1 MIMTEYDIKKI
12 RNFSI
17 IAHIDHGK
25 STLADRILEETGTI
39 EKRNMRDR
47 VLDTLDLERER
58 GITIKLQT
66 ARMLYKYSGNKKE
79 FQSEEPYVLN
89 LVDTPGHVDFSY
101 EVSRSL
107 AASDGA
113 ILLIDAGQ
121 GIQAQTLTT
130 FFKALENDVRIIPVI
145 NKIDLPSINI
155 ATVEQSIIS
164 TFGFSKDEIIHTS
177 GKSGFGVVNLLNTI
191 IEKIPFPKIN
201 SNITKALIFDSFF
214 HEYKGVVA
222 LIKVDSGEFK
232 TNNLIYTI
240 GTQISISPVEI
251 GFLKPILTPTISLKA
266 GEVGY
271 IATGNKNI
279 KTIHVGDTIVLNS
292 EHLEGKIEPLPGYK
306 APQPMVYA
314 SLYPIEADQFDNF
327 KDALEKLA
335 LNDAA
340 LTYKK
345 ESSQALGSGY
355 LCGFL
360 GLLHMEITQERLNKE
375 FDIDLITTTPSVE
388 YLVELNTKDYSKIIN
403 LNFGNIDKFAI
414 LHVHSSTEFP
424 NPVFINKVSEPY
436 VNLEIISPENYIGPI
451 MELCQSHRGEYKSM
465 EYLSNEVINSSRQVM
480 INYIIPVAE
489 IIINFFDQLK
499 SLSQGYASMD
509 YTFLEYRHTEVVKV
523 NILVNHE
530 IVEALSFLSHIS
542 NAEFKGNRLVDKLA
556 DLIPRQQ
563 VPIPIQAALG
573 LKIFARSTVKAYRK
587 DVLAKM
593 SGGDVTRKNKL
604 LDKQKKGKK
613 RTKEKLIG
621 KIRIPQD
628 VFLKALKLD

>member
-1 MIMTEYDIKKI
+1 MATYDITKI

-39 EKRNMRDR
+39 EPRNMKDR

-66 ARMLYKYSGNKKE
+66 ARMEFKYTGNKKQ
-79 FQSEEPYVLN
+79 FQSNEPYILN

-130 FFKALENDVRIIPVI
+130 FFKALENDVTIIPVI

-155 ATVEQSIIS
+155 NNIEQSIIS
-164 TFGFSKDEIIHTS
+164 TFGFVKENIIQTS
-177 GKSGFGVVNLLNTI
+177 GRTGFGVPHLLNQI
-191 IEKIPFPKIN
+191 IEKVPFPIISTKE
-201 SNITKALIFDSFF
+201 TKALIFDSFF
-214 HEYKGVVA
+214 HEYKGIVA
-222 LIKVDSGEFK
+222 LINVVSGEFK
-232 TNNLIYTI
+232 TNEQIYTI
-240 GTQISISPVEI
+240 GTQTIISPVEI
-251 GFLKPILTPTISLKA
+251 GYLKPMLIPTTSLKA

-271 IATGNKNI
+271 IATGIKNI
-279 KTIHVGDTIVLNS
+279 KTIHVGDTITINKEYLS
-292 EHLEGKIEPLPGYK
+292 GKIDPLPGYI
-306 APQPMVYA
+306 APKSMVYA
-314 SLYPIEADQFDNF
+314 GLYPIEADQFEIF
-327 KDALEKLA
+327 KIALEKLS
-335 LNDAA
+335 LNDAS
-340 LTYKK
+340 LTYQK
-345 ESSQALGSGY
+345 ESSKALGSGF

-360 GLLHMEITQERLNKE
+360 GLLHMEITQERLNRE
-375 FDIDLITTTPSVE
+375 FDIDIITTTPSVE
-388 YLVELNTKDYSKIIN
+388 YLVELSTKDLSKISN
-403 LNFGNIDKFAI
+403 LNFANIDNKGI

-424 NPVFINKVSEPY
+424 DPVFITEVLEPF
-436 VNLEIISPENYIGPI
+436 VNLEVISPEKYIGVI

-465 EYLSNEVINSSRQVM
+465 EYLSNEIINTSKQVM
-480 INYIIPVAE
+480 IKYEIPISE

-499 SLSQGYASMD
+499 SISQGYASMD
-509 YTFLEYRHTEVVKV
+509 YVFLEYRKTNIVKV
-523 NILVNHE
+523 NIIINFEV
-530 IVEALSFLSHIS
+530 VEALSFLSHIS
-542 NAEFKGNRLVDKLA
+542 NAEYKGRNLVSKLSE
-556 DLIPRQQ
+556 LIPRQQ
-563 VPIPIQAALG
+563 IPIPIQAGLG
-573 LKIFARSTVKAYRK
+573 LKIFARETVRAYRK

-613 RTKEKLIG
+613 KAKEKLIG

-628 VFLKALKLD
+628 VFLKALRLD

>member
-1 MIMTEYDIKKI
+1 MLEYNINKI

-39 EKRNMRDR
+39 EPRNMKDR
-47 VLDTLDLERER
+47 VLDTLELERER

-66 ARMLYKYSGNKKE
+66 ARMQYYYSGNDPK
-79 FQSEEPYVLN
+79 FISSEPYILN

-107 AASDGA
+107 AASEGA

-130 FFKALENDVRIIPVI
+130 YFKALENNLTIIPVV
-145 NKIDLPSINI
+145 NKIDLPNINLGNVI
-155 ATVEQSIIS
+155 ESIIR
-164 TFGFSKDEIIHTS
+164 TFGFLDSEIIKTS
-177 GKSGFGVVNLLNTI
+177 GKTGEGVITLLNTI
-191 IEKIPFPKIN
+191 IERVPSPSIPN
-201 SNITKALIFDSFF
+201 EQTKALIFDSFY

-222 LIKVDSGEFK
+222 LIKVVSGEIK
-232 TNNLIYTI
+232 STDTIYTM
-240 GTQISISPVEI
+240 GSKISNSPVEI
-251 GFLKPILTPTISLKA
+251 GYLKPDLVSTETLRG

-271 IATGNKNI
+271 IATGIKNI
-279 KTIHVGDTIVLNS
+279 KAIHVGDTIILEKDAHNSLVLQ
-292 EHLEGKIEPLPGYK
+292 LPGYK
-306 APQPMVYA
+306 APKPMVYA
-314 SLYPIEADQFDNF
+314 SLYPIEADQFEDF
-327 KDALEKLA
+327 KVALEKLA

-340 LTYKK
+340 LVYQK
-345 ESSQALGSGY
+345 ESSKALGSGY

-360 GLLHMEITQERLNKE
+360 GLLHMEITQERLNRE

-388 YLVELNTKDYSKIIN
+388 YLVELNTKDYSKIEN
-403 LNFGNIDKFAI
+403 LNFANLDDKGI

-424 NPVFINKVSEPY
+424 DVVFINNISEPI
-436 VNLEIISPENYIGPI
+436 VNLEIITPESYIGSI
-451 MELCQSHRGEYKSM
+451 MDLCQSHRGIYKSL
-465 EYLSNEVINSSRQVM
+465 EYISNEVINTSRQVM
-480 INYIIPVAE
+480 IRYEIPVAE

-499 SLSQGYASMD
+499 SISQGYASMD
-509 YTFLEYRHTEVVKV
+509 YTFIEYRHSDVKKV
-523 NILVNHE
+523 NILINFEV
-530 IVEALSFLSHIS
+530 VEALSFMAHSS
-542 NAEFKGNRLVDKLA
+542 NAEHKGRILAAKLA
-556 DLIPRQQ
+556 TLIPRQQ
-563 VPIPIQAALG
+563 IPIPIQAALG
-573 LKIFARSTVKAYRK
+573 FKVFARETVKAYRK

-613 RTKEKLIG
+613 KTKEKLIG

-628 VFLKALKLD
+628 VFMQALKLD